1 MDDVLYKRLVPNN
14 PTDVPKMQLL
24 VPEILRSEI
33 LTLCHDSIFSA
44 HFGIKKTTMKIKEHF
59 HWYRMREDIKQHI
72 RQCPSCCKLRKT
84 INNNHAALQNYHV
97 GYPMD
102 RVALDV
108 MGPFPKSK
116 NGNRFILVIGD
127 HFTRWMEAYPL
138 PNQYSHIVAEKL
150 VNEFVSRFGI
160 PLEIHTDQGT
170 NFQSN
175 LFQELCRL
183 LDIHKTKSTPFHPSS
198 NGLIEKFNQTL
209 GKMIKS
215 YVDENK
221 RKWDFY
227 IPILMSAYRST
238 VHPSTGFSPNKLML
252 GREVNLPHELLYP
265 LPRHNAQK
273 PVNEYVDDLRVHM
286 EDIYHVAR
294 ENLKQSGEKQKRDH
308 DTRIIDKPF

>member
-1 MDDVLYKRLVPNN
+1 
-14 PTDVPKMQLL
+14 
-24 VPEILRSEI
+24 
-33 LTLCHDSIFSA
+33 
-44 HFGIKKTTMKIKEHF
+44 
-59 HWYRMREDIKQHI
+59 MREDIKQHI

-175 LFQELCRL
+175 LFQEL
-183 LDIHKTKSTPFHPSS
+183 
-198 NGLIEKFNQTL
+198 
-209 GKMIKS
+209 
-215 YVDENK
+215 YENK

-294 ENLKQSGEKQKRDH
+294 ENLKQSGKSKNETMIRE
-308 DTRIIDKPF
+308 

>member
-1 MDDVLYKRLVPNN
+1 MKELQKKDNDIGPLFTWKESKEPTTREQVARFSPATRKYWLNWNNIIMDSVLYQSLIPNN

-24 VPEILRSEI
+24 VPEILRFEI

-102 RVALDV
+102 R
-108 MGPFPKSK
+108 
-116 NGNRFILVIGD
+116 
-127 HFTRWMEAYPL
+127 
-138 PNQYSHIVAEKL
+138 
-150 VNEFVSRFGI
+150 
-160 PLEIHTDQGT
+160 
-170 NFQSN
+170 
-175 LFQELCRL
+175 
-183 LDIHKTKSTPFHPSS
+183 
-198 NGLIEKFNQTL
+198 KFNQTL

-215 YVDENK
+215 YIDENK

-227 IPILMSAYRST
+227 IPILMSAYRGT

-273 PVNEYVDDLRVHM
+273 PVNEYVDELRVNM
-286 EDIYHVAR
+286 EEIYHVAR
-294 ENLKQSGEKQKRDH
+294 ENLIQSGEKQKRDH
-308 DTRIIDKPF
+308 DTRIIDL